1 MNSDKRQKNDEINKN
16 KYIIKNQIP
25 YALGGV
31 ILAFIFWIFLYT
43 KSFNLSF
50 YWLMGLGFGFV
61 LQRSRFCFTASFR
74 DPYLTGSTALTRALL
89 LAFALTSIGFTIIK
103 YLNYING
110 NDIPGMNFVVPISI
124 ATVIGAF
131 IFGIGMVISGG
142 CASGTF
148 MRIGEGFQLQM
159 ITLVFFIVGS
169 LWGAHDFEW
178 WEDNFISKGFKV
190 FLPDIFGWIGGLLVN
205 LLIIL
210 TIYIIAKKWEDKKL

>member
-1 MNSDKRQKNDEINKN
+1 LKSDEKQKKYERKKN
-16 KYIIKNQIP
+16 KYLIKNQIP
-25 YALGGV
+25 YALG
-31 ILAFIFWIFLYT
+31 IFIMAIIFGIFLYT

-50 YWLMGLGFGFV
+50 YWIIGLCFGFV

-74 DPYLTGSTALTRALL
+74 DPYLSGSTALTRALL

-110 NDIPGMNFVVPISI
+110 NGIPGMNFVVPISI
-124 ATVIGAF
+124 ATAIGAF

-169 LWGAHDFEW
+169 LWGAHDFKW

-190 FLPDIFGWIGGLLVN
+190 FLPDIFGWIGGLVVN
-205 LLIIL
+205 LIIILIIYL
-210 TIYIIAKKWEDKKL
+210 IAKKWEEKKL

>member
-1 MNSDKRQKNDEINKN
+1 MKSDEKQKKDRIHKN

-25 YALGGV
+25 YALGIFV
-31 ILAFIFWIFLYT
+31 LALMFGIFLHT
-43 KSFNLSF
+43 KSFDLSF
-50 YWLMGLGFGFV
+50 YWMIGLCFGFV

-89 LAFALTSIGFTIIK
+89 LAFALTSVGFTIIK

-110 NDIPGMNFVVPISI
+110 NTIPGMNFVVPTSV

-148 MRIGEGFQLQM
+148 MRIGEGFQL
-159 ITLVFFIVGS
+159 
-169 LWGAHDFEW
+169 
-178 WEDNFISKGFKV
+178 
-190 FLPDIFGWIGGLLVN
+190 
-205 LLIIL
+205 
-210 TIYIIAKKWEDKKL
+210 